1 VKVIADSPADADAF
15 EEQKREMRK
24 SKFQNKYYNLLRR
37 EIDSMNL
44 QQREKMWREMQRYIP
59 KFLRPYLEF

>member
-1 VKVIADSPADADAF
+1 MKVIADSPADADAF

>member
-1 VKVIADSPADADAF
+1 VKVIADSPADADVF

-37 EIDSMNL
+37 EIDNMNL